1 MVCVIAS
8 NCLFSLRLL
17 EVLGANLLENML
29 ECSGLLI
36 LRVGLSGNS
45 ARFFKLLKSQLIVS
59 GDLRVYSILLTS
71 EDCIDLSL
79 RLLTLFVLSDWSSLD
94 VESID

>member
-1 MVCVIAS
+1 M
-8 NCLFSLRLL
+8 RLL
-17 EVLGANLLENML
+17 EVLGANLLENIL

-59 GDLRVYSILLTS
+59 GDLSVYSILLTS

-79 RLLTLFVLSDWSSLD
+79 RLLALFVLSDWSSLD